1 MAERFLPPAELS
13 FVISLLEEGSLKLD
27 TCQLCKDGQS
37 QTSENGVI
45 IS

>member
-13 FVISLLEEGSLKLD
+13 FVINLEECSLELD